1 MRRTITPLCMLVL
14 AISASIA
21 FAEDAIFAK
30 TKITVLEGEDTKE
43 HDARVVF
50 SEDRR
55 LVVEDRKGKDRPWTL
70 DIAFDQIQEITY
82 ERSTHPR
89 AKTAIFISI
98 LALLSK
104 SKKHWLTVT
113 YDNSGQTDFVILRL
127 DKSEYQRMVA
137 VAETRTGL
145 KVERITEE

>member
-1 MRRTITPLCMLVL
+1 MRRTLTFVGLLVVSF
-14 AISASIA
+14 SASLA
-21 FAEDAIFAK
+21 TAEDAGFTK

-50 SEDRR
+50 NDGRR
-55 LVVEDRKGKDRPWTL
+55 LVIEDRKGKDRSWAL
-70 DIAFDQIQEITY
+70 DIPFDQIQEITY

-89 AKTAIFISI
+89 AKTAIFISP

-104 SKKHWLTVT
+104 SKKHWLTVK
-113 YDNSGQTDFVILRL
+113 YDKGGTTDFVILRL
-127 DKSEYQRMVA
+127 DKNEYQRMIA

-145 KVERITEE
+145 EVEQIIEE